1 MDTVGAGSDGVRDLV
16 DVLRAEA
23 RSRLLDL
30 LDEVSG
36 RKVLVL
42 DSTIVGPLDMI
53 VHPSD
58 LKDHGVEQWFKL
70 SEEPVTTDSVQM
82 LFLVRCTRVELV
94 DWIAAQIHAD
104 EAAGKDR
111 MYVVIFLPRK
121 TDQCLER
128 LGQGNVRA
136 NVRIVE
142 YGLHFFPFDHDIL
155 SMEMPGVFR
164 DYHVHGDASGLF
176 YAAKAL
182 MYLQQQFGVIPL
194 VHSIGMGGKC
204 VVDVILRLRKEATSA
219 HKEPQS
225 AARVLSQPGVP
236 PVMPHSKASQ
246 QDNAS
251 MAPRISEVI
260 MIDRRVD
267 VFSVLC
273 SQFTY
278 QALIDSVFGIQ
289 NNSVDVGNVE
299 WSERK
304 IGLSPEDPFFQEVR
318 DLHIDKLGPLLAQ
331 RAGEIQKT
339 YNEKDSVTQDSKA
352 MAQYIK
358 KFMSARST
366 HELLQTHINLAHHL
380 KGVIQDEAY
389 QTQLKLEDDIT
400 DRAAPSA
407 LEAIEDMIDQ
417 QKPFHE
423 VLRLLCLFSLVNNG
437 IRPKQL
443 DVLKRSL
450 VQAYGFEHTLTLL
463 NLERVGL
470 LRYQAGK
477 SVWAPIKKQF
487 NLFVEDATEKDISF
501 AYSGYAPLSVR
512 LVQMTS
518 QAKGWRSS
526 PDALNLLFGPAQEL
540 QQPLDGVEPCS
551 NAVVLVCFLGGVTY
565 GEIAALRRL
574 GEMQGQRFLVVTT
587 EFINTR
593 TLFDSLKCEEIFRQ
607 VPVGSRRGQEP
618 QRKGFGFW
626 PGGR

>member
-1 MDTVGAGSDGVRDLV
+1 MDTVVAGSDGVRDLV
-16 DVLRAEA
+16 DALRVEA

-246 QDNAS
+246 QAT
-251 MAPRISEVI
+251 MAPRRISEVI
-260 MIDRRVD
+260 MIDRRGCFFGALLPVH
-267 VFSVLC
+267 
-273 SQFTY
+273 
-278 QALIDSVFGIQ
+278 ALID
-289 NNSVDVGNVE
+289 
-299 WSERK
+299 K
-304 IGLSPEDPFFQEVR
+304 IGPLGRPFLPR
-318 DLHIDKLGPLLAQ
+318 SS
-331 RAGEIQKT
+331 R
-339 YNEKDSVTQDSKA
+339 
-352 MAQYIK
+352 
-358 KFMSARST
+358 SAHR
-366 HELLQTHINLAHHL
+366 
-380 KGVIQDEAY
+380 
-389 QTQLKLEDDIT
+389 
-400 DRAAPSA
+400 
-407 LEAIEDMIDQ
+407 
-417 QKPFHE
+417 
-423 VLRLLCLFSLVNNG
+423 
-437 IRPKQL
+437 
-443 DVLKRSL
+443 
-450 VQAYGFEHTLTLL
+450 
-463 NLERVGL
+463 
-470 LRYQAGK
+470 QAGT
-477 SVWAPIKKQF
+477 S
-487 NLFVEDATEKDISF
+487 LGSATS
-501 AYSGYAPLSVR
+501 
-512 LVQMTS
+512 
-518 QAKGWRSS
+518 
-526 PDALNLLFGPAQEL
+526 
-540 QQPLDGVEPCS
+540 
-551 NAVVLVCFLGGVTY
+551 
-565 GEIAALRRL
+565 
-574 GEMQGQRFLVVTT
+574 
-587 EFINTR
+587 
-593 TLFDSLKCEEIFRQ
+593 
-607 VPVGSRRGQEP
+607 
-618 QRKGFGFW
+618 
-626 PGGR
+626 